1 MAQQN
6 ELSIVIADDHPVF
19 RHGLR
24 DIIESEPGFK
34 VLGEAGDGEQ
44 ALEMVGKLR
53 PAIAILDVAMPKL
66 DGLAVARKLAAAGPA
81 VGVIL
86 VTMYREQKLF
96 TEALDAGV
104 KGYVLKDSAATDII
118 SCIKAVADGQNYASP
133 ELTTY
138 LVSRLRQGE
147 TAALPRSDLAGLTT
161 TELRILS
168 LLADYKTSKEIA
180 QDLFISPRT
189 VDTHRNHIC
198 QKLDIHG
205 SHALMKFALGHKD
218 LLSACEAGG
227 SVKPGVERSETPG
240 RG

>member
-1 MAQQN
+1 MADAN
-6 ELSIVIADDHPVF
+6 KLSIVIADDHPVF
-19 RHGLR
+19 RVGLR
-24 DIIESEPGFK
+24 EIIESEPGFQ
-34 VLGEAGDGEQ
+34 VVGAAGDGEQ
-44 ALEMVGKLR
+44 ALEMIATLR
-53 PAIAILDVAMPKL
+53 PAIAILDVSMPKL
-66 DGLAVARKLAAAGPA
+66 DGLAVARKLASAEPA

-96 TEALDAGV
+96 TQALEAGV

-118 SCIKAVADGQNYASP
+118 SCIKAVAAGQNYVSP

-138 LVSRLRQGE
+138 LVNRVRE
-147 TAALPRSDLAGLTT
+147 AEIAELPRSDLQGLTT

-205 SHALMKFALGHKD
+205 SHALMKFALAHKD
-218 LLSACEAGG
+218 LL
-227 SVKPGVERSETPG
+227 VQRLT
-240 RG
+240 

>member
-1 MAQQN
+1 MAHEH

-19 RHGLR
+19 RRGLR
-24 DIIESEPGFK
+24 DIIESDRGFK
-34 VLGEAGDGEQ
+34 VLSEAGDGEE
-44 ALEMVGKLR
+44 ALELIGKLR
-53 PAIAILDVAMPKL
+53 PALAILDVSMPKL
-66 DGLAVARKLAAAGPA
+66 DGLAVSRKLAAEQPA
-81 VGVIL
+81 VAVIL

-96 TEALDAGV
+96 REALEAGV

-118 SCIKAVADGQNYASP
+118 SCIKAVAAGQNYVSP

-138 LVSRLRQGE
+138 LVNRVREAE
-147 TAALPRSDLAGLTT
+147 TFALPHSDLQGLTT

-168 LLADYKTSKEIA
+168 SLADYKTSKEIA

-205 SHALMKFALGHKD
+205 SHALMKFALAHKD
-218 LLSACEAGG
+218 LLLQKLS
-227 SVKPGVERSETPG
+227 
-240 RG
+240 